1 MSGNTRFSVRRVMPR
16 TEDDE
21 INEAMMDMIVLQA
34 GGKLSDES
42 MLRIRKYGNKARR
55 RMRQRAWNE
64 RMLNFVW
71 LAGGVIF
78 ICVIVAA
85 YDYLFN

>member
-1 MSGNTRFSVRRVMPR
+1 MPPKPR

-21 INEAMMDMIVLQA
+21 INEAMMDMTVLQA
-34 GGKLSDES
+34 GGRLSDES
-42 MLRIRKYGNKARR
+42 MLRIRKYGNKAAR

-64 RMLNFVW
+64 RMLNFLW
-71 LAGGVIF
+71 LAGGVMLIYAF
-78 ICVIVAA
+78 VAA